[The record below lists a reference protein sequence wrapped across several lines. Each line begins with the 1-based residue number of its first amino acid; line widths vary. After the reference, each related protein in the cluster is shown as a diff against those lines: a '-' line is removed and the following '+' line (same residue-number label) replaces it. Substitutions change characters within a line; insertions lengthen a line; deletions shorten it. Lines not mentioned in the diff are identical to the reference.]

1 MSGPTAIGYRV
12 RTAEQRLEDAR
23 RRRRRLIGRLR
34 AHALRCNAFDAP
46 DLLVAT
52 PDNAAGADV
61 DALEA
66 ACEALEGQIRA
77 AEARLEDRLAQQR
90 SRRIEHDLSGLL
102 DDLARREAA
111 TANPA
116 DRTHAPALEIRSR
129 VSRILA
135 SLTEDSPELTAAA
148 SAVLQAEP
156 ARARLLL
163 GDLDA
168 RVRAANTLSAR
179 RFEQRIAVEQLRCE
193 AADLDDNEQVM
204 TLLRH
209 ADSIL
214 GEGGEAALV
223 IEHARTGLERLT
235 IAARAE
241 RDRRFVLSAV
251 TDALTGLGYHVAP
264 VELATADSIVLRPD
278 RSGAHAIRARI
289 TDDEID
295 LHTVR
300 TGPETDPNA
309 DRDADA
315 ALCATVDPLL
325 DELRRHGIEPGRVRR
340 LPPGTVTPPVVRLT
354 TPAARAKRSA
364 TPRTIDR
371 STS

>member
-12 RTAEQRLEDAR
+12 VTAEQRLEDAR
-23 RRRRRLIGRLR
+23 RRRRRLIGRSR
-34 AHALRCNAFDAP
+34 AHTLRCNAFQAEDLLIAAP
-46 DLLVAT
+46 DDA
-52 PDNAAGADV
+52 DGADA

-66 ACEALEGQIRA
+66 ACDAFDERIRD

-102 DDLARREAA
+102 DDLAHREAA
-111 TANPA
+111 TAA
-116 DRTHAPALEIRSR
+116 RGDRAHAPALDIRAR

-148 SAVLQAEP
+148 TAVLHAEP

-168 RVRAANTLSAR
+168 RARAANRISAR
-179 RFEQRIAVEQLRCE
+179 RHEQRIAVEQLRCE
-193 AADLDDNEQVM
+193 AADLDDAEQVL

-209 ADSIL
+209 ADAIL
-214 GEGGEAALV
+214 DGGGEAALV
-223 IEHARTGLERLT
+223 IEHARTGLEHLAA
-235 IAARAE
+235 AARAE

-264 VELATADSIVLRPD
+264 VELDTADSIVLRPGGF
-278 RSGAHAIRARI
+278 GAHAIRARI

-300 TGPETDPNA
+300 TAPETDRNA

-315 ALCATVDPLL
+315 ALCAKVDPLL
-325 DELRRHGIEPGRVRR
+325 EALRQQGIEPGRVRR

-354 TPAARAKRSA
+354 APAARTKRSTA
-364 TPRTIDR
+364 PRSIDR